1 MKTLKAQQ
9 AYNREVPWDILTI
22 AMKFFHDRTERE
34 RSVVYDQH
42 EAIEGKLFSVKYGC
56 LTFEM
61 TSNDLDIS
69 IFGMSVKLAFF

>member
-42 EAIEGKLFSVKYGC
+42 EAIEGKLLSVTHG
-56 LTFEM
+56 FR
-61 TSNDLDIS
+61 SNMAVLPS
-69 IFGMSVKLAFF
+69 K